1 MRFGCYTG
9 AHFHNLGDHW
19 MKWSNWLYAIP
30 FALVS
35 FNASAGLTT
44 PEISGLLDVRAI
56 SAEDFNGKKSTDIQ
70 LTKLELRVDATLQQ
84 LISAHIAFLYEE
96 DRTDFQLD
104 EGSIIL
110 GPSAGKSFVFG
121 KMYLPFGRYDSFM
134 VSDPQTLVMGE
145 TTETVMM
152 LAVDNAAGYGSIYL
166 FNGDSTESAVL
177 AAGDDDTVSGGFN
190 LGRREGDRY
199 DLGMSYITNITDSN
213 TLQRLESTPGSGNAG
228 VVNKGVPGA
237 SVHLKMS
244 SGKTTFIAEQVM
256 ALESFENGDLDGLVT
271 SREQPTATNYELGF
285 VREDGSVLA
294 FGYQTTE
301 DAQFIGLPKSVTSVV
316 MRKEVMRGAS
326 MALEYAQI
334 EDYATSAGGSGR
346 TVDMISLQVAME
358 F

>member
-1 MRFGCYTG
+1 
-9 AHFHNLGDHW
+9 
-19 MKWSNWLYAIP
+19 MKWSNWLFAIP
-30 FALVS
+30 FILAS
-35 FNASAGLTT
+35 FKVSAGLTT

-56 SAEDFNGKKSTDIQ
+56 SAEEFNGNKSTDIQ

-152 LAVDNAAGYGSIYL
+152 LAAENTAGYGSIYL
-166 FNGDSTESAVL
+166 FNGDSTESSVL
-177 AAGDDDTVSGGFN
+177 AAGDDDTISGGFN
-190 LGRREGDRY
+190 LGRREGERY
-199 DLGMSYITNITDSN
+199 DLGMGYITNIADSN
-213 TLQRLESTPGSGNAG
+213 TLQALENTSTTVG
-228 VVNKGVPGA
+228 VVNKSVPGA

-244 SGKTTFIAEQVM
+244 SGKTTFIAEQIM

-271 SREQPTATNYELGF
+271 NREKPTATNYELGF

-346 TVDMISLQVAME
+346 TVDVISLQVAME